1 MTTRMRISLGI
12 ALAAAFLIVAVPA
25 FAGKGHGG
33 SGGTTGGTGGSVSLL
48 PLYTHSG
55 GPVIGDWVTFS
66 VSTSAAYPYVR
77 VDCYQGSTL
86 VLSQT
91 KGFFPAYPWGQ
102 NYQLGPTSSWT
113 SGSASCVAT
122 LFTSTS
128 KGSTTLGSTT
138 FTVSG

>member
-1 MTTRMRISLGI
+1 MRIALGA
-12 ALAAAFLIVAVPA
+12 ALAAAFLIAAVPA
-25 FAGKGHGG
+25 FAGRGHGG
-33 SGGTTGGTGGSVSLL
+33 SGGGTTGGSGGSVSLV
-48 PLYTHSG
+48 PLYTHAG

-77 VDCYQGSTL
+77 VDCSQGGTV

-102 NYQLGPTSSWT
+102 NFQLGPTSVWT
-113 SGSASCVAT
+113 SGSASCTAT
-122 LFTSTS
+122 LFTSGS
-128 KGSTTLGSTT
+128 KGSTTLGSTS